1 MTNPKRLRRGKLIY
15 GFALYLWGLLLIA
28 GMIYGLIK
36 IWEYAEAFERS
47 RPSSPMDAYV
57 ENLSQELWGE
67 GIAGTVAAMPHEV
80 QSNEEVAACVQEL
93 LQNGDITYVR
103 KGGGQDR
110 VNYSL
115 RCNGSEFGTVTL
127 VPDESAEVDVD
138 TEQFPWKFL
147 PWSLRPWKIESE
159 SFDFT
164 GLYSSVEVEVPYDYS
179 VWLNG
184 VQLGG
189 EYIVEEN
196 ILYDVLED
204 YYGYYEEMPTKVRYR
219 FDHVIG
225 SVTPVIRNAAGE
237 IFIIDPNLDDSQFI
251 EHCDGEK
258 LARLAEF
265 SEGFAA
271 NYLKYISGVSDPT
284 YGYQRLSAYLV
295 PGSDL
300 DNRMKDAMDG
310 LSWAHT
316 SSITVDSVRL
326 NGALHLGEGFY
337 LCDISAVATTFAM
350 GHGEVET
357 VNNMRVIVMERD
369 NDIRAIHLKLY

>member
-1 MTNPKRLRRGKLIY
+1 MTNPKRRRRGKLIY
-15 GFALYLWGLLLIA
+15 GFSLYLWGLLLIA
-28 GMIYGLIK
+28 GMICGLIK

-47 RPSSPMDAYV
+47 RPSAPMDAYV

-67 GIAGTVAAMPHEV
+67 GIADTVAAMPHEV

-93 LQNGDITYVR
+93 LKNGDITYVR

-147 PWSLRPWKIESE
+147 PWSLRPWKIDSE

-164 GLYSSVEVEVPYDYS
+164 GLYSPIEVEVPYDYS

-184 VQLGG
+184 VQLGD

-196 ILYDVLED
+196 IPYDVLED

-225 SVTPVIRNAAGE
+225 SVTPVIRNASGE

-271 NYLKYISGVSDPT
+271 NYLKYISGVS
-284 YGYQRLSAYLV
+284 
-295 PGSDL
+295 
-300 DNRMKDAMDG
+300 
-310 LSWAHT
+310 
-316 SSITVDSVRL
+316 
-326 NGALHLGEGFY
+326 
-337 LCDISAVATTFAM
+337 
-350 GHGEVET
+350 
-357 VNNMRVIVMERD
+357 
-369 NDIRAIHLKLY
+369 